1 MLLSREH
8 LERVRA
14 SLLLLGSLLFSS
26 FYPDFS
32 FAVLPPETSTT
43 GRVVKASSKGP
54 TAAGHPTPIKVTPA
68 PMSAIA
74 LETHVMP
81 AGLPPN
87 RNNLLSIVYNGYRRS
102 SLEPCGCVS
111 HKLGGID
118 REAAVLEAITSGGL
132 PLVKLEAGGYVR
144 DMAAESQSFRTATK
158 YLLRALS
165 AMEYDA
171 FNVAATDLEIGKDF
185 LTEALGS
192 KADRLISANIV
203 DPVTSA
209 PLFSAFKI
217 IRVKLRD
224 GSEVRLG
231 VTGITRSRIG
241 IVTPGAQSKPYAV
254 QDPVEALKKVL
265 PELQKESD
273 VVILLAYMNREM
285 LANDV
290 LARLDNAARPDIA
303 IAGEYLG
310 SRTDIENVQGVRIV
324 SGGFE
329 GRQVGHLVLDMREGK
344 IAQQFNKLVE
354 IEQTIPPKSEISEL
368 ISDYLKEL
376 VQSTSAPTPT
386 AATH

>member
-1 MLLSREH
+1 MFLSGELSARI
-8 LERVRA
+8 RVP
-14 SLLLLGSLLFSS
+14 LLLLGSLLFFS
-26 FYPDFS
+26 FHTDFA
-32 FAVLPPETSTT
+32 FAVLSDEASTT
-43 GRVVKASSKGP
+43 SGVVKPAGKVP
-54 TAAGHPTPIKVTPA
+54 TPVGHPTPIKVTPA

-87 RNNLLSIVYNGYRRS
+87 RNNLVSIVYNGYRRS

-118 REAAVLEAITSGGL
+118 REAAVIDAITSGGL

-144 DMAAESQSFRTATK
+144 DMAAESQAFRTATK

-165 AMEYDA
+165 EMGYDA

-185 LTEALGS
+185 LTEALGP

-209 PLFSAFKI
+209 PLFSAFRVI
-217 IRVKLRD
+217 PVKLRN
-224 GSEVRLG
+224 GSELRLG

-241 IVTPGAQSKPYAV
+241 IVTPGAQAKPYAV
-254 QDPVEALKKVL
+254 GDPVEALKKVL
-265 PELQKESD
+265 PKLQKESD
-273 VVILLAYMNREM
+273 VVILLAYMNREV

-290 LARLDNAARPDIA
+290 LARLDNTARPDIA

-310 SRTDIENVQGVRIV
+310 SRNDIENAQGVRIV

-329 GRQVGHLVLDMREGK
+329 GRQVGHLVLEMRDGK
-344 IAQQFNKLVE
+344 VAQQFNKLVE
-354 IEQTIPPKSEISEL
+354 IEQTIPPKPEISKL

-376 VQSTSAPTPT
+376 VQSTSAGP
-386 AATH
+386 AAAVAH